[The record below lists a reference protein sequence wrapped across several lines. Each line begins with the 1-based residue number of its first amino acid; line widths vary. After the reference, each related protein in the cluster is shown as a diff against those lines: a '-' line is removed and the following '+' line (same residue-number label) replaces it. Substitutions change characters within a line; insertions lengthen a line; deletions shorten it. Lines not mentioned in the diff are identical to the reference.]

1 VSAGGVSALDLTAI
15 EARLNA
21 ATPGP
26 WRAKQMNRPE
36 HDPWFFVL
44 DAAGRGPVVETVV
57 AQTKYL
63 VGPEE
68 QQRADVEFIAHAPSD
83 IAVLVEHVKALRAAL
98 APSNADLID
107 IGVQL
112 GGFEQAR
119 SWFARRAAAVLGEVP
134 GERPAP

>member
-1 VSAGGVSALDLTAI
+1 MSALDLTAI

-98 APSNADLID
+98 EPTNAELID
-107 IGVQL
+107 LGVRAIDGYL
-112 GGFEQAR
+112 DFTIAR
-119 SWFARRAAAVLGEVP
+119 AWFAGRAAAVLGATQET
-134 GERPAP
+134 EK